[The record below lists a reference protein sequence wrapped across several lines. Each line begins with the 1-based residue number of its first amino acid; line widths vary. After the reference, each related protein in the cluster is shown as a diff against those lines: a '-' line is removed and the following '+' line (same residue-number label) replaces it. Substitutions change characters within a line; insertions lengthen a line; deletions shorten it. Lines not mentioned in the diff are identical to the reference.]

1 MLLFQMY
8 MLMTIFQN
16 VYYIRINVPVEHHGL
31 IISWPYMNMKMRIR
45 R

>member
-1 MLLFQMY
+1 M
-8 MLMTIFQN
+8 MTELAVGIS
-16 VYYIRINVPVEHHGL
+16 VPVKDYGL